1 MFLSRFCKKGD
12 ANSTCFYIYIY
23 IFFYFQ
29 TILVNV
35 NKHTI
40 IQDLLES
47 VCGKRQLN
55 LEDHYVRV
63 KLPNT
68 PAGVYTIP
76 EPQEIIRKM
85 VRFVNIV

>member
-1 MFLSRFCKKGD
+1 MMQLK
-12 ANSTCFYIYIY
+12 YYIY

-68 PAGVYTIP
+68 PAGV
-76 EPQEIIRKM
+76 IISRM
-85 VRFVNIV
+85 CPS

>member
-1 MFLSRFCKKGD
+1 M
-12 ANSTCFYIYIY
+12 
-23 IFFYFQ
+23 
-29 TILVNV
+29 
-35 NKHTI
+35 
-40 IQDLLES
+40 
-47 VCGKRQLN
+47 CGKRQLN

-85 VRFVNIV
+85 VRFVTSRVKCTCKTLNQYTHFIMTVSLYATKSDVSLLVNSNINKSI